1 MARRGTRPARGEI
14 DEAALRLLARHGGQI
29 LATARRHA
37 VTPEDAED
45 AYQRGIEILLTKAP
59 STSDDELIPW
69 LKTVVKHEAWALRRQ
84 RERHSPVTDDGELRD
99 RPAPTAVTHEQAER
113 LERLRLGAEALGHL
127 KPHEVRALRL
137 KAEGFSYREICAMTG
152 WSYTKVNRLLT
163 EGRQAF
169 LRRVSGIER
178 GAECA
183 RYEALL
189 SALADGEASAEQLAI
204 LRPHM
209 RTCLSCRARLR
220 EFRATPERVAALVP
234 PVALVTSGGAGPLR
248 GLLESVVGTS
258 ERFHAAAE
266 LATGQKLAAVAAS
279 AAALAGGGTA
289 IDEFANHRGPPRAGA
304 GGAGAGGAREGRG
317 RGRARPGATLRAA
330 TRSCRTRSRARA
342 ARPRGSARAATTRS
356 RGGVRTRR
364 RRTRAGR
371 RAASVAA
378 EQLRSRRQR
387 PHGRLGRRQRR
398 VRAVGLA
405 EPTPGRLFPGA
416 CSSDSASTK
425 FNHKEANMI
434 TTIAEPTAGLR
445 QPAPQSGY
453 RVPAPVAGLRGPAPV
468 AGYRQPAPQAGLRRG
483 PAPQAGHRGPA
494 PAAGFL
500 RRHCPQ
506 AGSKRP

>member
-1 MARRGTRPARGEI
+1 MVRRGTRPARGEI
-14 DEAALRLLARHGGQI
+14 DEAALRLLARHGAQI

-59 STSDDELIPW
+59 STSEEELIPW

-113 LERLRLGAEALGHL
+113 LERLRLGAEALGQL

-183 RYEALL
+183 RYEPLL

-209 RTCLSCRARLR
+209 RTCRSCRARLR

-234 PVALVTSGGAGPLR
+234 PAALVAADGGGPLR
-248 GLLESVVGTS
+248 SLVESVAGLGD
-258 ERFHAAAE
+258 RFHAAAE
-266 LATGQKLAAVAAS
+266 LASGQKIAAVAAS

-289 IDEFANHRGPPRAGA
+289 IDEFANHQGPPLPEPVQQVEAQPVEEEA
-304 GGAGAGGAREGRG
+304 
-317 RGRARPGATLRAA
+317 P
-330 TRSCRTRSRARA
+330 
-342 ARPRGSARAATTRS
+342 
-356 RGGVRTRR
+356 
-364 RRTRAGR
+364 
-371 RAASVAA
+371 
-378 EQLRSRRQR
+378 
-387 PHGRLGRRQRR
+387 
-398 VRAVGLA
+398 A
-405 EPTPGRLFPGA
+405 EPAP
-416 CSSDSASTK
+416 
-425 FNHKEANMI
+425 
-434 TTIAEPTAGLR
+434 
-445 QPAPQSGY
+445 PAADAP
-453 RVPAPVAGLRGPAPV
+453 PAD
-468 AGYRQPAPQAGLRRG
+468 
-483 PAPQAGHRGPA
+483 PA
-494 PAAGFL
+494 PAPAPPPPAEQPPPLPPPDPASEFAPAAAPAPAPAPAPLQPGGGGGGGGSAG
-500 RRHCPQ
+500 
-506 AGSKRP
+506 GSGEFAP

>member
-1 MARRGTRPARGEI
+1 MRTAGGRIVARSSLNVVLMARRGTRPARGEI

-37 VTPEDAED
+37 ATPEDAED

-59 STSDDELIPW
+59 TTNEDELIPW

-84 RERHSPVTDDGELRD
+84 RERHSPVTHDGELRD

-183 RYEALL
+183 RYEGLL
-189 SALADGEASAEQLAI
+189 SALADGEASAEQLAT

-220 EFRATPERVAALVP
+220 EFRATPERVASVLPAALLAADP
-234 PVALVTSGGAGPLR
+234 GTGPLR
-248 GLLESVVGTS
+248 GLFESMVGTAQHKAAAFG
-258 ERFHAAAE
+258 ERAQAAAE
-266 LATGQKLAAVAAS
+266 LATGQKIAAVAAS

-289 IDEFANHRGPPRAGA
+289 IDEFANHQGPPL
-304 GGAGAGGAREGRG
+304 
-317 RGRARPGATLRAA
+317 P
-330 TRSCRTRSRARA
+330 
-342 ARPRGSARAATTRS
+342 
-356 RGGVRTRR
+356 
-364 RRTRAGR
+364 
-371 RAASVAA
+371 
-378 EQLRSRRQR
+378 
-387 PHGRLGRRQRR
+387 
-398 VRAVGLA
+398 
-405 EPTPGRLFPGA
+405 EPVQQV
-416 CSSDSASTK
+416 
-425 FNHKEANMI
+425 EA
-434 TTIAEPTAGLR
+434 
-445 QPAPQSGY
+445 
-453 RVPAPVAGLRGPAPV
+453 APVKDETAVEPLPPPAETPAADAAPEPGPAPPPP
-468 AGYRQPAPQAGLRRG
+468 AEPEPPPPDPAAEFAPGGAAPEPAATPPTQRQPQPSGF
-483 PAPQAGHRGPA
+483 A
-494 PAAGFL
+494 PAGSGPTGGSAG
-500 RRHCPQ
+500 
-506 AGSKRP
+506 GSGEFAP

>member
-1 MARRGTRPARGEI
+1 MLMGRRGTRPARGEI

-59 STSDDELIPW
+59 STSEDELIPW

-183 RYEALL
+183 RYEPLL

-234 PVALVTSGGAGPLR
+234 PAALVAADGGGPLR
-248 GLLESVVGTS
+248 GLVESVVGARRP
-258 ERFHAAAE
+258 RFAAPRPSWPRARRSPRSPPPPRRWPGAAARSTSSRTTRARRCPRTCSRRRLSRSRRRSPRSQRLPRPPRRRRPTRTPAPE
-266 LATGQKLAAVAAS
+266 PAPPPPPQPAPPPPDPATEFAPS
-279 AAALAGGGTA
+279 AAAPELAATP
-289 IDEFANHRGPPRAGA
+289 PPRQATSFAPA
-304 GGAGAGGAREGRG
+304 GGAQGGGSAGGSGE
-317 RGRARPGATLRAA
+317 
-330 TRSCRTRSRARA
+330 
-342 ARPRGSARAATTRS
+342 
-356 RGGVRTRR
+356 
-364 RRTRAGR
+364 
-371 RAASVAA
+371 
-378 EQLRSRRQR
+378 
-387 PHGRLGRRQRR
+387 
-398 VRAVGLA
+398 
-405 EPTPGRLFPGA
+405 F
-416 CSSDSASTK
+416 
-425 FNHKEANMI
+425 
-434 TTIAEPTAGLR
+434 
-445 QPAPQSGY
+445 AP
-453 RVPAPVAGLRGPAPV
+453 
-468 AGYRQPAPQAGLRRG
+468 
-483 PAPQAGHRGPA
+483 
-494 PAAGFL
+494 
-500 RRHCPQ
+500 
-506 AGSKRP
+506 

>member
-1 MARRGTRPARGEI
+1 MKQLQPANVAVHTHSGGTLKKKGAFCAPAQAAGGRIVARSFLNVVLMARRGTRPARGEI

-37 VTPEDAED
+37 ATPEDAED

-59 STSDDELIPW
+59 STSEDELIPW

-189 SALADGEASAEQLAI
+189 SALADGEASAEQLAT

-234 PVALVTSGGAGPLR
+234 PAALVASDGGGPLR
-248 GLLESVVGTS
+248 SLVESLVGAS

-266 LATGQKLAAVAAS
+266 LATGQKIAAVAAS

-289 IDEFANHRGPPRAGA
+289 IDEFANHQGPPRPEPVQQVQADPVKD
-304 GGAGAGGAREGRG
+304 E
-317 RGRARPGATLRAA
+317 T
-330 TRSCRTRSRARA
+330 
-342 ARPRGSARAATTRS
+342 
-356 RGGVRTRR
+356 
-364 RRTRAGR
+364 
-371 RAASVAA
+371 
-378 EQLRSRRQR
+378 
-387 PHGRLGRRQRR
+387 
-398 VRAVGLA
+398 AVKPA
-405 EPTPGRLFPGA
+405 PPPPTE
-416 CSSDSASTK
+416 T
-425 FNHKEANMI
+425 
-434 TTIAEPTAGLR
+434 
-445 QPAPQSGY
+445 QPAEI
-453 RVPAPVAGLRGPAPV
+453 APD
-468 AGYRQPAPQAGLRRG
+468 
-483 PAPQAGHRGPA
+483 PA
-494 PAAGFL
+494 PAPPPATEPEPPPPDPAAEFAPGSAAPAAAAPPPSQPGSFAPTGSGPTGASAGASGEFA
-500 RRHCPQ
+500 P
-506 AGSKRP
+506 

>member
-1 MARRGTRPARGEI
+1 MAKRGTRPARGEI
-14 DEAALRLLARHGGQI
+14 DQAALRLLARHGGQI

-45 AYQRGIEILLTKAP
+45 AFQRGIEILLTKAP
-59 STSDDELIPW
+59 STSEDELIPW

-99 RPAPTAVTHEQAER
+99 RPAPTSVTHEQAER

-189 SALADGEASAEQLAI
+189 SALADGEATAQQLAT

-220 EFRATPERVAALVP
+220 EFRAAPERVAALVP
-234 PVALVTSGGAGPLR
+234 PAALVAAEGGGPLR
-248 GLLESVVGTS
+248 SLVESVIGAS

-266 LATGQKLAAVAAS
+266 LATGQKIAAVAAS

-289 IDEFANHRGPPRAGA
+289 IDEFANHQGPPLPDPVQQV
-304 GGAGAGGAREGRG
+304 E
-317 RGRARPGATLRAA
+317 AA
-330 TRSCRTRSRARA
+330 PVKEET
-342 ARPRGSARAATTRS
+342 
-356 RGGVRTRR
+356 
-364 RRTRAGR
+364 
-371 RAASVAA
+371 
-378 EQLRSRRQR
+378 
-387 PHGRLGRRQRR
+387 
-398 VRAVGLA
+398 AV
-405 EPTPGRLFPGA
+405 EPTPPPA
-416 CSSDSASTK
+416 
-425 FNHKEANMI
+425 EAPP
-434 TTIAEPTAGLR
+434 AEA
-445 QPAPQSGY
+445 APN
-453 RVPAPVAGLRGPAPV
+453 
-468 AGYRQPAPQAGLRRG
+468 
-483 PAPQAGHRGPA
+483 PA
-494 PAAGFL
+494 PAPPPAAEPEPPPPDPAAEFAPGAATAEPASTPPAQRQPPPSSFA
-500 RRHCPQ
+500 P
-506 AGSKRP
+506 AGSGPTGGSAGGSGEFAP

>member
-1 MARRGTRPARGEI
+1 MAVMLATSMVAEAVVVTGSGNANHVTLSAARDATARARERDRSGKCAFCEIAIHARGRIVARSSLNVVLMTRRGTRPARGEI
-14 DEAALRLLARHGGQI
+14 EEVALQLLARHGAQI
-29 LATARRHA
+29 LATARRHS

-59 STSDDELIPW
+59 STSEDELIRW

-99 RPAPTAVTHEQAER
+99 RPAPSAVTHEQAER

-183 RYEALL
+183 RYEPLL
-189 SALADGEASAEQLAI
+189 SALADGEASADQLAI

-234 PVALVTSGGAGPLR
+234 PAALIMSDGGGPLR
-248 GLLESVVGTS
+248 RLAESAVGGAQEKLESAIGAAQSKSAVLA
-258 ERFHAAAE
+258 ERVHAATE

-289 IDEFANHRGPPRAGA
+289 IDQFANHHGPPQAA
-304 GGAGAGGAREGRG
+304 QLQAQHEQQAE
-317 RGRARPGATLRAA
+317 RPATEAPTDPSLPS
-330 TRSCRTRSRARA
+330 TPRSDPPPDTSI
-342 ARPRGSARAATTRS
+342 
-356 RGGVRTRR
+356 
-364 RRTRAGR
+364 
-371 RAASVAA
+371 
-378 EQLRSRRQR
+378 
-387 PHGRLGRRQRR
+387 
-398 VRAVGLA
+398 
-405 EPTPGRLFPGA
+405 EPAPA
-416 CSSDSASTK
+416 
-425 FNHKEANMI
+425 
-434 TTIAEPTAGLR
+434 
-445 QPAPQSGY
+445 PAPQPEPDAPPPDPANEFAPTGPAQPSSSP
-453 RVPAPVAGLRGPAPV
+453 PAPTPARQGDSIGVAGG
-468 AGYRQPAPQAGLRRG
+468 GGSG
-483 PAPQAGHRGPA
+483 GGSSS
-494 PAAGFL
+494 AAGGEFA
-500 RRHCPQ
+500 P
-506 AGSKRP
+506 